1 MLKKLWLLGVVAA
14 LTLAA
19 CAQAATPLPLGG
31 VSSETGAGAADGFAA
46 EPAQPPAATMAPAEA
61 QRGALSDAASDA
73 APPTSGDRLVIRNAN
88 LSLVVKDPA
97 ESLNAIAALAESLSG
112 FVVSSNIY
120 QTSVDAQGNKIMQAN
135 ISIRVPTDKLQAA
148 LAQLKGMAVSVNS
161 ESTSGEDVTAQY
173 TDLESHLR
181 NLEAAEAQLQK
192 IMDGATKTEDV
203 LAVYNQL
210 VYIRDQIEQ
219 VKGQMQYY
227 RESAALSLIT
237 VDLIP
242 DALSR
247 PIEVGGWRPE
257 GVAKDALE
265 ALLRSLQ
272 VIANLVIWSVIY
284 LLPLGLVC
292 GLPVFLGARFV
303 VRRLL
308 RPRSAPPP
316 APAPTPAA
324 SESETETN

>member
-19 CAQAATPLPLGG
+19 CAQAATPLPL
-31 VSSETGAGAADGFAA
+31 
-46 EPAQPPAATMAPAEA
+46 PAQPPAATMAPAEA

-97 ESLNAIAALAESLSG
+97 ESLNAIAALAEGLGG

-135 ISIRVPTDKLQAA
+135 ISLRVPADKLQAA

-247 PIEVGGWRPE
+247 PLEIGGWRPE

-265 ALLRSLQ
+265 SLLRSLQ
-272 VIANLVIWSVIY
+272 VIANVVIWSVIY

-303 VRRLL
+303 ARKLL
-308 RPRSAPPP
+308 RPRSTPPS
-316 APAPTPAA
+316 APTPEPNLA
-324 SESETETN
+324 ESGGETN

>member
-1 MLKKLWLLGVVAA
+1 MLKKLWLLGLVAA

-19 CAQAATPLPLGG
+19 CAAAATPLPPSG
-31 VSSETGAGAADGFAA
+31 VSSETGAGAAGGFVG
-46 EPAQPPAATMAPAEA
+46 EPPQQPAATFAPAEA
-61 QRGALSDAASDA
+61 QRGALGDAANA
-73 APPTSGDRLVIRNAN
+73 VQPTAGDRLVVRNAN

-97 ESLNAIAALAESLSG
+97 ESLNTIATLAESLGG

-120 QTSVDAQGNKIMQAN
+120 QTSLDAQGNKIMQAN
-135 ISIRVPTDKLQAA
+135 ISIRVPADQLQSA
-148 LAQLKGMAVSVNS
+148 LAQLKEMAVSVNS

-173 TDLESHLR
+173 TDLESRLR
-181 NLEAAEAQLQK
+181 NLEAAEAQLQR
-192 IMDGATKTEDV
+192 IMDSATKTEDV
-203 LAVYNQL
+203 LTVYNQL
-210 VYIRDQIEQ
+210 IYIRDQIEQ

-265 ALLRSLQ
+265 ALVRSLQ
-272 VIANLVIWSVIY
+272 GIATVVIWSTIY

-292 GLPVFLGARFV
+292 GLPVFLGARFA
-303 VRRLL
+303 VRRLR

-316 APAPTPAA
+316 APASTPAEG
-324 SESETETN
+324 ESGTQ

>member
-1 MLKKLWLLGVVAA
+1 MLKKLWLLGLVAA

-19 CAQAATPLPLGG
+19 CAPAATPLPL
-31 VSSETGAGAADGFAA
+31 
-46 EPAQPPAATMAPAEA
+46 PAQPPAATMAPVEA

-97 ESLNAIAALAESLSG
+97 ESLNAIAALAEGLGG

-135 ISIRVPTDKLQAA
+135 ISLRVPADKLQAA

-247 PIEVGGWRPE
+247 PLEIGGWRPE

-265 ALLRSLQ
+265 SLLRSLQ
-272 VIANLVIWSVIY
+272 VIANVVIWSVIY

-303 VRRLL
+303 ARKLL
-308 RPRSAPPP
+308 RPRSTPPS
-316 APAPTPAA
+316 APTPEPNLA
-324 SESETETN
+324 ESGGETN

>member
-19 CAQAATPLPLGG
+19 CAPAATPLPL
-31 VSSETGAGAADGFAA
+31 
-46 EPAQPPAATMAPAEA
+46 PAQPPAATMAPVEA

-97 ESLNAIAALAESLSG
+97 ESLNAIAALAEGLGG

-135 ISIRVPTDKLQAA
+135 ISLRVPADKLQAA

-247 PIEVGGWRPE
+247 PLEIGGWRPE

-265 ALLRSLQ
+265 SLLRSLQ
-272 VIANLVIWSVIY
+272 VIANVVIWSVIY

-303 VRRLL
+303 ARKLL
-308 RPRSAPPP
+308 RPRSTPPS
-316 APAPTPAA
+316 APTPEPNLA
-324 SESETETN
+324 ESGGETN

>member
-1 MLKKLWLLGVVAA
+1 
-14 LTLAA
+14 
-19 CAQAATPLPLGG
+19 
-31 VSSETGAGAADGFAA
+31 
-46 EPAQPPAATMAPAEA
+46 MAPAEA

-97 ESLNAIAALAESLSG
+97 ESLNAIAALAEGLGG

-135 ISIRVPTDKLQAA
+135 ISLRVPADKLQAA

-247 PIEVGGWRPE
+247 PLEIGGWRPE

-265 ALLRSLQ
+265 SLLRSLQ
-272 VIANLVIWSVIY
+272 VIANVVIWSVIY

-303 VRRLL
+303 ARKLL
-308 RPRSAPPP
+308 RPRSTPPS
-316 APAPTPAA
+316 APTPEPNLA
-324 SESETETN
+324 ESGGETN

>member
-1 MLKKLWLLGVVAA
+1 MLKKLSFLLIVAA

-19 CAQAATPLPLGG
+19 CGGAAATPAPPGQSAPDFGLSTGG
-31 VSSETGAGAADGFAA
+31 GAA
-46 EPAQPPAATMAPAEA
+46 PAATAAPAAEA
-61 QRGALSDAASDA
+61 PRAA
-73 APPTSGDRLVIRNAN
+73 GDRLVIRNAN

-97 ESLNAIAALAESLSG
+97 TSVNTIAALAESLGG
-112 FVVSSNIY
+112 FVVNSSIY
-120 QTSVDAQGNKIMQAN
+120 QTSTDAQGNKIMQAQ
-135 ISIRVPTDKLQAA
+135 ISLRVPADKLQTA
-148 LAQLKGMAVSVNS
+148 LAQLKEMAVSVSS
-161 ESTSGEDVTAQY
+161 ENTSGEDVTAQY

-219 VKGQMQYY
+219 VKGQMKYY
-227 RESAALSLIT
+227 SESAAMSLVT

-247 PIEVGGWRPE
+247 PIEIGGWKPE
-257 GVAKDALE
+257 GVAKDAVE
-265 ALLRSLQ
+265 ALVRSLQ
-272 VIANLVIWSVIY
+272 VIANVLIWGLIY

-292 GLPVFLGARFV
+292 GLPVFFGARFA
-303 VRRLL
+303 VRRLR
-308 RPRSAPPP
+308 RPKSAPAS
-316 APAPTPAA
+316 APEPKPDEGGHEEA
-324 SESETETN
+324 E